1 MRIVGGS
8 RKGKKLISPNS
19 SIIRPTSE
27 RIRESVFDMLVHRDY
42 GGQSIT
48 GSKVMDLFA
57 GTGALGLEA
66 LSRGA
71 DQLISV
77 ELEHTAAH
85 CIKKNIELLNFT
97 DRAKVIRADAC
108 NLRVAK
114 NKESACSFVFV
125 DPPYGK
131 NLACSAINQIFQGG
145 WLTSK
150 AVAVVET
157 GAKDEF
163 SQPKGFTT
171 IDRRVYC
178 GTQIIFLQVSQL

>member
-1 MRIVGGS
+1 M
-8 RKGKKLISPNS
+8 
-19 SIIRPTSE
+19 
-27 RIRESVFDMLVHRDY
+27 
-42 GGQSIT
+42 
-48 GSKVMDLFA
+48 
-57 GTGALGLEA
+57 
-66 LSRGA
+66 
-71 DQLISV
+71 
-77 ELEHTAAH
+77 
-85 CIKKNIELLNFT
+85 LNFT

-171 IDRRVYC
+171 IDRRVYG